1 MNIGTGQLIGSMTNR
16 TYNPNGYDAALIAAN
31 GLRSIWTGSS
41 TAPSGVITVGAV
53 LDPWDGAP
61 ACSSGAYEGEYCGW
75 KFAGQPSCYPWDSGG
90 TGYWCNLQKMTNSK
104 TQAAGE
110 GASGGP
116 VYASIN
122 GVVYGWGIIKG
133 TNKTYVCS
141 NWNSYFSGSRM
152 CSGTA
157 YVHRL
162 SAVLNQWSLQLDF

>member
-1 MNIGTGQLIGSMTNR
+1 MTLGMARPHAQVAHSREN
-16 TYNPNGYDAALIAAN
+16 T
-31 GLRSIWTGSS
+31 
-41 TAPSGVITVGAV
+41 
-53 LDPWDGAP
+53 
-61 ACSSGAYEGEYCGW
+61 
-75 KFAGQPSCYPWDSGG
+75 
-90 TGYWCNLQKMTNSK
+90 
-104 TQAAGE
+104 AAGNSLVNHHAIHGTLE
-110 GASGGP
+110 GPDTGAICRKWRIQRHRQRVKETAGGP